1 MSCARQ
7 EKYIKATAISEYSTY
22 SRVKSDAET
31 NKSWQVG
38 AGNSQ
43 GESAL

>member
-1 MSCARQ
+1 MR
-7 EKYIKATAISEYSTY
+7 ETGEYIKATEISEYSTN

-43 GESAL
+43 AESAL